1 METQMF
7 FYYLTFFFFFF
18 TTVLRVMRDALIS
31 LRRATDQLQLDL
43 YQPYT
48 LIVIFVLPAM
58 PSFSV
63 LTTS

>member
-7 FYYLTFFFFFF
+7 FYYLTFFFFF
-18 TTVLRVMRDALIS
+18 TTVLRIMRDALVS

-43 YQPYT
+43 YQSYGS
-48 LIVIFVLPAM
+48 IVIFVLPAM